1 MEQPFKSKRRNSV
14 TAPSQPL
21 LLPLLPAGEHLRAR
35 DGDAARD
42 RHLEGAGGAARRQG
56 GQDAPR
62 QVLQALQVGGGRTGW
77 QDWDGKRSCCGCGKA
92 VVTLKWEVPVI
103 QWASRL
109 RPTAANGL
117 GISSGTMFC

>member
-62 QVLQALQVGGGRTGW
+62 QVLQALQVGGGRTERRAGLGRETQLLRLW
-77 QDWDGKRSCCGCGKA
+77 KA

-109 RPTAANGL
+109 